1 MFGRLTSLC
10 GAIIVSAG
18 VSELCFADD
27 KSVAPQN
34 LDLASVLELPND
46 ETMIRL
52 RSGSQAKLKMP
63 DNKTLAIRRSEGR
76 LLVELQQ
83 KNEPTTITLVDQ
95 EAVTTSDRSTEVR
108 LVDANF
114 DGLRDLL
121 VETGIGYGGVNVFFE
136 LLLGTETGF
145 EVSLVH
151 SDLSNPEIDPTLK
164 QIRTSMRSG
173 PNWHLGVY
181 EIEDARP
188 YLHMTTT
195 AAGDGLEYV
204 RFLTSDGSLAREMI
218 TDALQD
224 DPEDWKPIS
233 LKLPQDALFPL
244 RSEPDTASATTDA
257 LPEESTVLLR
267 RLSKNKDFILVEHAK
282 SGVNGWLK
290 TEWLPMPEGLQ
301 F

>member
-10 GAIIVSAG
+10 GAIIFFAG
-18 VSELCFADD
+18 MSGICFAEDQ
-27 KSVAPQN
+27 SVAPKT

-52 RSGSQAKLKMP
+52 GSSSHARLSLP
-63 DNKTLAIRRSEGR
+63 DNKTLTIRRSEGR
-76 LLVELQQ
+76 LLLELQQ
-83 KNEPTTITLVDQ
+83 AGEPTATLVDQ
-95 EAVTTSDRSTEVR
+95 EAVTTSDRSLEVR

-121 VETGIGYGGVNVFFE
+121 VETGIGYGGVNVFFN

-145 EVSLVH
+145 EASLAQ
-151 SDLSNPEIDPTLK
+151 SDLSNPEIDPALK
-164 QIRTSMRSG
+164 QIRTSKRSG
-173 PNWHLGVY
+173 PSWHLEVY
-181 EIEDARP
+181 EITDTRP

-195 AAGDGLEYV
+195 AAGDGVEYV
-204 RFLTSDGSLAREMI
+204 RFLKHDGTLDREMI
-218 TDALQD
+218 TDALAD

-233 LKLPQDALFPL
+233 LKLPDDALFPL
-244 RSEPDTASATTDA
+244 RSEPDTASTTKDA
-257 LPEESTVLLR
+257 LPESSTVLLR
-267 RLSKNKDFILVEHAK
+267 RLSEDKHFILVEHAR
-282 SGVNGWLK
+282 SGINGWLK